1 MNKVEALHYYA
12 QEVKDIKEAG
22 LFKGESPI
30 VTPQSAHVKL
40 EDGRE
45 VINMCA
51 NNYLGLGNDP
61 RLIQAAQKSY
71 EERATAWLLCGL
83 SAVHRIVTNSW
94 KQRYRIF
101 WAWTIR
107 SCIPPAS
114 MPTAVCLKRFWGRRT
129 R

>member
-45 VINMCA
+45 VINMC
-51 NNYLGLGNDP
+51 
-61 RLIQAAQKSY
+61 R
-71 EERATAWLLCGL
+71 C
-83 SAVHRIVTNSW
+83 V
-94 KQRYRIF
+94 
-101 WAWTIR
+101 
-107 SCIPPAS
+107 
-114 MPTAVCLKRFWGRRT
+114 
-129 R
+129 